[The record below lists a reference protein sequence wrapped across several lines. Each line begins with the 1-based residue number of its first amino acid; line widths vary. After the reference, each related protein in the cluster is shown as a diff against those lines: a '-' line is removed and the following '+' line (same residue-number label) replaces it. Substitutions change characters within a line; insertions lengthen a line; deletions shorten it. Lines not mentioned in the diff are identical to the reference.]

1 MPTSAT
7 MNSPAAPDANA
18 AKTSNAPTTVTPFPR
33 ASNLKREVGNVDTSK
48 LLTGSDQDLGT
59 FDLPATGYARSVVIV
74 VSPSVAGAG
83 GGAAGNEDAPFNA
96 LKNISIAE
104 PNGSTVPFFN
114 TGYELMLANKFGGYR
129 FANDPRQSP
138 VFSAINATTG
148 NFTFLLR
155 IPLELTIRE
164 ALGAL
169 PNQDAA
175 STFKFRATLA
185 KSTDIYATPPAT
197 TLPTVRVQAWLES
210 WEQPAASTGSV
221 PNETTPPAMNTTQF
235 WTVTPYVQ
243 ASGQNKTRLTRMGN
257 YVRNFIFVF
266 RRTASTRANGDSD
279 WPQQITLWYDGRP
292 IDVIDKNVWLQQI
305 YERYGYFGTVDTAG
319 ARENGVFPYDFCHE
333 LIGKVGQETR
343 DLWLETISSTKFEIE
358 GNWGNA
364 GTLTV
369 LYNDVAVA
377 GNVFM

>member
-1 MPTSAT
+1 MPTGAT
-7 MNSPAAPDANA
+7 MNASSPATDSA
-18 AKTSNAPTTVTPFPR
+18 AKQTNVPTVTPFPR
-33 ASNLKREVGNVDTSK
+33 ASNLKRETGNVDTTK
-48 LLTGSDQDLGT
+48 LITTSDQDLGT
-59 FDLPATGYARSVVIV
+59 FDLPATGYARSIVIL
-74 VSPSVAGAG
+74 VSPSVSGSG
-83 GGAAGNEDAPFNA
+83 GSAAAAEDGPFSA
-96 LKNISIAE
+96 LKNISVAE

-114 TGYELMLANKFGGYR
+114 SGYELMLANKFGGYR

-148 NFTFLLR
+148 NFTFMLR
-155 IPLELTIRE
+155 IPLEITIRE
-164 ALGAL
+164 ALGSL

-175 STFKFRATLA
+175 STFKLRMTLA
-185 KSTDIYATPPAT
+185 KASDIYSVNPVT

-210 WEQPAASTGSV
+210 WEQPAAAVGSV

-235 WTVTPYVQ
+235 WSVTPYTQ

-257 YVRNFIFVF
+257 YVRNFIFIF
-266 RRTASTRANGDSD
+266 RRSASTRANGDSD
-279 WPQQITLWYDGRP
+279 WPSQITLWYDGRP
-292 IDVIDKNVWLQQI
+292 IDVIDKNVWIQQI

-343 DLWLETISSTKFEIE
+343 DLWLETISSTKFEVE